1 MRPQCGN
8 LVITDSEMT
17 LSLRCM
23 FLPLPKK
30 VTFWEIRTCMFLQQ
44 IVGLRCH
51 FVFSLRFWHLFDVFQ
66 NLLISFKVHASDM
79 ASSVGLEQGC
89 SSYALSNS
97 VLSSLPRIGQG
108 TGFWWLSC
116 SVLRLSCS
124 KRRQPGQQWRI
135 DHIESSE
142 LSWGET
148 EVGSPNFGKSSIFSS
163 LKPQVEVRSSKF
175 YILDGQIICQIREN
189 HHLPSFVTSSRLS
202 GTGGSEGLQPSAD
215 EGLQRWAE
223 VAAQRG
229 WAPGGART
237 AEKTLEGAGGPSTVS
252 TVGDSFWHVMSWKA
266 INMAKRCKKM

>member
-30 VTFWEIRTCMFLQQ
+30 VTFWEIPTCMFLQQ

-108 TGFWWLSC
+108 TGYRVLVAFMLCLEAQLFEKAPARAAVAHWPHRVKWIELGWNWSGFPKFW
-116 SVLRLSCS
+116 
-124 KRRQPGQQWRI
+124 Q
-135 DHIESSE
+135 
-142 LSWGET
+142 
-148 EVGSPNFGKSSIFSS
+148 
-163 LKPQVEVRSSKF
+163 VRSSKF
-175 YILDGQIICQIREN
+175 EVLYLGWPNYICQIRFQSTSFPASS
-189 HHLPSFVTSSRLS
+189 PSQWPVRNWRLGRASARCWWRPSKMGRSCSSARPSSRGCPNS
-202 GTGGSEGLQPSAD
+202 WKSA
-215 EGLQRWAE
+215 G
-223 VAAQRG
+223 RG
-229 WAPGGART
+229 WGPQHCVDGGR
-237 AEKTLEGAGGPSTVS
+237 
-252 TVGDSFWHVMSWKA
+252 
-266 INMAKRCKKM
+266 